1 MPQAFAVPPP
11 VTYQGE
17 RPTQA
22 ALQQRREQLR
32 TENKS
37 SLARVDT
44 LVRSQQAISKEL
56 GDELGALQAHGTQ
69 LQEIEQRD
77 AETGLLA
84 SLVRS
89 LNRRQRLLERRSA
102 TEGLLERYQ
111 AVTRQLGRA
120 AAFTDEL
127 QLCALELQS
136 AVEAMHDEIAVAE
149 RNRRRGAERLVVLER
164 TLRDIERAEDPVAGR
179 AGLVDKLS
187 FELRHETL
195 LVELFEAQARLLRAE
210 IEPARALRDTMLDL
224 YQEMAAF
231 VQAARSNAYTAG
243 RRIQALGLAADA
255 PLVVAELQAS
265 LDELG
270 TAMQATESYISQ
282 TQHLLVEVLPELSAR
297 LEARVGTDAIDLA
310 GDLGQ
315 VSRERARASAD
326 RALRDAAEAEVESW
340 LTEDD

>member
-1 MPQAFAVPPP
+1 MPQAFKVPPP
-11 VTYQGE
+11 VVYQGE

-22 ALQQRREQLR
+22 ALQRRREQLR
-32 TENKS
+32 EENKR

-56 GDELGALQAHGTQ
+56 GQDLGALESQGAH
-69 LQEIEQRD
+69 LQELEQRD

-89 LNRRQRLLERRSA
+89 LNRRQHLLERRSA

-136 AVEAMHDEIAVAE
+136 AVEAMHDEIATAE
-149 RNRRRGAERLVVLER
+149 RNQRRGAERLVSLER
-164 TLRDIERAEDPVAGR
+164 MLSEIEQSSDPVAGR
-179 AGLVDKLS
+179 AALLDKLS

-195 LVELFEAQARLLRAE
+195 LVELFEAQVRLLKAE
-210 IEPARALRDTMLDL
+210 LGPARALRDTMLDL
-224 YQEMAAF
+224 YQEMSAF
-231 VQAARSNAYTAG
+231 VQAARSNADTAG

-255 PLVVAELQAS
+255 PVVVSELQAS

-270 TAMQATESYISQ
+270 TAMRATEGYIEQ
-282 TQHLLVEVLPELSAR
+282 TQHLLVEVLPELRAR
-297 LEARVGTDAIDLA
+297 LEARVGTDAIELTDDLDA
-310 GDLGQ
+310 

-326 RALRDAAEAEVESW
+326 RALREAAAAEVDGWFDRDA
-340 LTEDD
+340 